1 MRNAIPPIQQA
12 RSLAENNH
20 ALLEAALE
28 SLPVATWVVDRDGRY
43 RYVSQAYADMLG
55 IARAADCLGKA
66 MEELMPPSIARVH
79 ALRHRQLLE
88 SRTRKRFEQ
97 IWTVNGEPRWF
108 EIQMSCLCNDEGESI
123 AVSGYAQDITQHM
136 EQQEAARRIQNELE
150 KRVAQ
155 RTHLLSVINEE
166 LEAFSYSVSH
176 DLRAPLR
183 QIAGFAGL
191 LERGLAGQA
200 GETDSKHLRHI
211 VDNAQRMENLIGDL
225 LQLARINQSS
235 LLKAQ
240 VDLAALAREVLANL
254 RRSQPDRRVEE
265 DLPTSAL
272 AECDA
277 GLMRIVLDNLLGNA
291 WKFTGGLAE
300 AHVQFGSLLRGNSTI
315 YFVRD
320 NGAGFDA
327 QNAERMFGAF
337 QRFHRAS
344 DFPGT
349 GVGLAT
355 VRRIINRHGGQIWA
369 ESAPGQGATFYFTLE
384 TPA

>member
-1 MRNAIPPIQQA
+1 MAG
-12 RSLAENNH
+12 NNH

-28 SLPVATWVVDRDGRY
+28 SLPAATWVVDRDGRY
-43 RYVSQAYADMLG
+43 RYVSAAYARLLG
-55 IARAADCLGKA
+55 IPRAADCLGRT
-66 MEELMPPSIARVH
+66 MEETMPPSIARVH

-97 IWTVNGEPRWF
+97 IWTVDGEPRWF
-108 EIQMSCLCNDEGESI
+108 EIQLSCLCNDEGESI

-136 EQQEAARRIQNELE
+136 EQQEAARRIQSELE

-191 LERGLAGQA
+191 LERGLASHL
-200 GETDSKHLRHI
+200 GETDAKHLQHI
-211 VDNAQRMENLIGDL
+211 VDNAGRMEDLIGDL

-235 LLKAQ
+235 LLRTR
-240 VDLAALAREVLANL
+240 VDLAAIAHGVLADL
-254 RRSQPDRRVEE
+254 RGGQPGRRVEE
-265 DLPTSAL
+265 DLPASAL

-291 WKFTGGLAE
+291 WKFTSGRAE
-300 AHVQFGSLLRGNSTI
+300 AHIQFGSLLRGNSTI

-349 GVGLAT
+349 GIGLAT